1 MPTPCVS
8 LRCDQLI
15 PINKAVNVKEQLDNG
30 LEEEEDEKQTWAW
43 KGDGFND
50 GAHHCAYQ

>member
-1 MPTPCVS
+1 MPTPWVS

-15 PINKAVNVKEQLDNG
+15 PINKAVNVKEQLENG
-30 LEEEEDEKQTWAW
+30 LEKEDEKQTWAW